1 MKVLVFE
8 DNLVWSA
15 RFLQLLRNLG
25 HQPVVPKS
33 AEDWEGAE
41 VAIVN
46 LASEVFKAEEIVP
59 AAKKQGIYVIAHA
72 GHKESQLLDLG
83 KQLDCDKVAS
93 NSEVT
98 YKLEQLLLK

>member
-1 MKVLVFE
+1 
-8 DNLVWSA
+8 VWSA

>member
-1 MKVLVFE
+1 
-8 DNLVWSA
+8 
-15 RFLQLLRNLG
+15 
-25 HQPVVPKS
+25 VVPKS